1 MPAIKGAFPFQ
12 PTHQL
17 QLAPLAYSLALR
29 DGAAGIEPDAVHARQ
44 GDAGRGGLWGWRGEE
59 RGCRERKLGE
69 PGLFSL
75 AKGRLRAELI
85 ALYKYIQGVNIR
97 EGEELM

>member
-1 MPAIKGAFPFQ
+1 M
-12 PTHQL
+12 
-17 QLAPLAYSLALR
+17 
-29 DGAAGIEPDAVHARQ
+29 EPDAVRAGQ
-44 GDAGRGGLWGWRGEE
+44 GDAGRGMA
-59 RGCRERKLGE
+59 RERERLWRERELGE

-75 AKGRLRAELI
+75 AKGRLGAELI

>member
-1 MPAIKGAFPFQ
+1 M
-12 PTHQL
+12 
-17 QLAPLAYSLALR
+17 
-29 DGAAGIEPDAVHARQ
+29 AR
-44 GDAGRGGLWGWRGEE
+44 GRERLWQ
-59 RGCRERKLGE
+59 ERKLGE

-75 AKGRLRAELI
+75 AKGRLGTGLI